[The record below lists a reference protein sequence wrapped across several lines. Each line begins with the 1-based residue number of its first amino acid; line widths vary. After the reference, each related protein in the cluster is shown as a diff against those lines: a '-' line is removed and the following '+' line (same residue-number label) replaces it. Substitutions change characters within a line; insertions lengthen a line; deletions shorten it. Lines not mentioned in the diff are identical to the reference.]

1 MPNRI
6 LKESI
11 HTSEDVNRM
20 SDFQFRLWVSLLTY
34 VDDYGRGDARPSI
47 IKGTC
52 FPLRDRIT
60 NKDIDAALRALAGI
74 GCVGL
79 YEVDGKPYLYFPT
92 WESHQSIRNKK
103 SRFPAPNAENSQL
116 QAIESNCNQLQAN
129 VPVIQSESESESE
142 SNPKESAGKPRRFT
156 PPTLEEVQAYCE
168 ERQNG
173 IDPQRFL
180 DFYEAKGWKVG
191 NQAMK
196 DWKACV
202 RTWEGRDKDQPNKPQ
217 KKYTTDAEYD
227 RSPASHE
234 RKIAEFLKTVQKGG

>member
-60 NKDIDAALRALAGI
+60 NKDIDAALKALAGI

-116 QAIESNCNQLQAN
+116 QSIESNCNQLQSN
-129 VPVIQSESESESE
+129 VPVIQSESESE

-168 ERQNG
+168 ERKNG

-196 DWKACV
+196 DWRACV
-202 RTWEGRDKDQPNKPQ
+202 RTWEGRDKAQPKKPQ
-217 KKYTTDAEYD
+217 KYTTDAEYD

-234 RKIAEFLKTVQKGG
+234 EKIAEFLKSAQKGG